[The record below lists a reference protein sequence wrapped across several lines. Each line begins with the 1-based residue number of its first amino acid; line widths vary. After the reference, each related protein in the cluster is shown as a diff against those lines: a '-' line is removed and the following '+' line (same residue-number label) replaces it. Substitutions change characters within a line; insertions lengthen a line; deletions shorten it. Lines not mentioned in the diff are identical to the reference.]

1 MAVRGG
7 VGVAERGRRKTVV
20 GVVVSDKMEKTVV
33 VAVER
38 LVPHPLYGRRVRRTK
53 RYKAHDE
60 ENSARVGDRVTLMET
75 RPLSR
80 EKRWRVVSILQRA
93 E

>member
-7 VGVAERGRRKTVV
+7 VGVVERGRRKTVV

-60 ENSARVGDRVTLMET
+60 ENSARVGDRVELMET

-80 EKRWRVVSILQRA
+80 EKRWRIVSILQRA

>member
-60 ENSARVGDRVTLMET
+60 ENSARVGDRVELMET

-80 EKRWRVVSILQRA
+80 EKRWRIVSILQRA